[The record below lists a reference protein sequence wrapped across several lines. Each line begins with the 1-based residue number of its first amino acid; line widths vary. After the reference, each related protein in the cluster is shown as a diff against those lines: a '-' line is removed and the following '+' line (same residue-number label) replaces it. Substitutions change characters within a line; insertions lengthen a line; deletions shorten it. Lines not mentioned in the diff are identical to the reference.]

1 MATERAKM
9 LSAHA
14 YTRIKA
20 NAQVFGVDLTQVDD
34 VILFKI
40 VRAAKANQWAIVEET
55 IMAVAS

>member
-1 MATERAKM
+1 M